1 MKSIKFLILFF
12 LFGLVLTSCQSKVD
26 LIVHNATIY
35 TLGENRSNA
44 SAFVVNEGKFLDVGD
59 EDLLKKYT
67 AKKVLDLQ
75 SLPVYPGFID
85 SHCHLLSLGL
95 SLNNVDLVGTK
106 SFDEVL
112 ERVQRFASNKTLSAI
127 QGRGWDQND
136 WPTKELPTK
145 EQLDEL
151 FPDIPVALRRIDGH
165 ALLVNQKALDLAGI
179 TENTEVIGGEIVKK
193 EGKLTGVL
201 IDTPMKLVSQI
212 LPKPTLSEKVAALK
226 KAEEIS
232 FANGLTTV
240 SVAGLNKEDVFLID
254 SLQKRGVLS
263 IKVYAMLSHSQEN
276 LEYFLNTG
284 PYKTDKLTV
293 RSIKVY
299 ADGALGSRGAALK
312 EPYTDL
318 ENHKGAFITSKDS
331 LESLAYKLAATP
343 FQMNTHA
350 IGDAANQVVLSAYKK
365 ALVFSDDPRWRV
377 EHAQIIDT
385 LDIALFNRK
394 IIPSV
399 QPTHATSDMYWAED
413 RLGEAR
419 LAGAYA
425 YNALLQQSGRIA
437 LGTDFPVEEVSPF
450 NTFYAA
456 TLRKDNEAFPEEG
469 YLPENKLSR
478 IDALRGMTIW
488 GAYANFEDKEKGSIE
503 IGKAADFIILD
514 RDILKVNEK
523 RILKSRVV
531 ATLLDGQIVYS
542 NRIN

>member
-1 MKSIKFLILFF
+1 
-12 LFGLVLTSCQSKVD
+12 
-26 LIVHNATIY
+26 
-35 TLGENRSNA
+35 
-44 SAFVVNEGKFLDVGD
+44 
-59 EDLLKKYT
+59 
-67 AKKVLDLQ
+67 
-75 SLPVYPGFID
+75 
-85 SHCHLLSLGL
+85 
-95 SLNNVDLVGTK
+95 
-106 SFDEVL
+106 
-112 ERVQRFASNKTLSAI
+112 
-127 QGRGWDQND
+127 
-136 WPTKELPTK
+136 
-145 EQLDEL
+145 
-151 FPDIPVALRRIDGH
+151 
-165 ALLVNQKALDLAGI
+165 
-179 TENTEVIGGEIVKK
+179 
-193 EGKLTGVL
+193 
-201 IDTPMKLVSQI
+201 
-212 LPKPTLSEKVAALK
+212 
-226 KAEEIS
+226 
-232 FANGLTTV
+232 
-240 SVAGLNKEDVFLID
+240 
-254 SLQKRGVLS
+254 
-263 IKVYAMLSHSQEN
+263 
-276 LEYFLNTG
+276 NTG

-293 RSIKVY
+293 RSFKVY

-385 LDIALFNRK
+385 SDIALFNRK

-450 NTFYAA
+450 KTFYAA